1 MSFEDLP
8 EKSRLI
14 SRRALGGMV
23 AGGSAMALLAAG
35 RIANAQDKSSMAGGT
50 LEDHHEIKRL
60 LHRYARGLDDRDN
73 AALLDCFVP
82 GRVTPEQAEKTIAFH
97 RKFEYTV
104 HNVLNPAYMIRDN
117 TAAGMHYSLVTYV
130 RNVAGKLSK
139 FDTYARYPVDELV
152 KQDGQWRFSKREW
165 IPIFSTEEIPVM
177 KELPPGFSDG
187 FKKPTP
193 K

>member
-1 MSFEDLP
+1 MNFEDLR
-8 EKSRLI
+8 EKSGLI
-14 SRRALGGMV
+14 SRRALGGMI

-35 RIANAQDKSSMAGGT
+35 KPASAQDKSSTSGGS
-50 LEDHHEIKRL
+50 LQDQHEIERL

-82 GRVTPEQAEKTIAFH
+82 GRLTPEQVEKIIAFH

-104 HNVLNPAYMIRDN
+104 HNVLNPVYTIRDN
-117 TAAGMHYSLVTYV
+117 TATGMHYSLVTYV
-130 RNVAGKLSK
+130 KNVAGKLSK

-152 KQDGQWRFSKREW
+152 KQDGQWRFSKRNW
-165 IPIFSTEEIPVM
+165 TPLFSTEEIPVM
-177 KELPPGFSDG
+177 KEVPPGFWDD
-187 FKKPTP
+187 FKKPTA